1 MSRVSGVVVFK
12 DVVLLVLG
20 AVNDLGRAS
29 RQLVLDLRDHGE
41 DKGANDLE
49 DKEGHLLL
57 QLRNDLGEDG
67 DLGDGLRE
75 VLEELIV
82 EFDGGHDLAE
92 DLANV
97 FGKLLGFPR
106 RHGHVLHLGSLSA
119 ALEVV
124 HLGLLVLLAKQAV
137 GDLVEQVAKKA
148 GVVVLALRESS
159 LQVLDLAL
167 DHLIRHCFLLDL

>member
-1 MSRVSGVVVFK
+1 VSRVTGVVVFK
-12 DVVLLVLG
+12 DDVLLVLG

-29 RQLVLDLRDHGE
+29 RQLVLDLRNHGE
-41 DKGANDLE
+41 DKGTDDLE

-57 QLRNDLGEDG
+57 KLLDDLGEDG

-82 EFDGGHDLAE
+82 EFDGRHDLPE

-97 FGKLLGFPR
+97 FGKLLGLSR
-106 RHGHVLHLGSLSA
+106 RHGHVLHLGSLGV

-124 HLGLLVLLAKQAV
+124 QLGLLVLVTKQAV

-148 GVVVLALRESS
+148 EVVVLALLESS

-167 DHLIRHCFLLDL
+167 DHLIGHCHLLDL